1 MGGCARQLGIP
12 RDPSLLYARRL
23 RRALCPTARVCADSF
38 RSLQLSLAVVDA
50 HTFGTADARW
60 FRATITHARA
70 EGDAALEAIIAL
82 PHTYPN
88 DRPVITLLPLEGM
101 PACAFVAFAIVAR
114 RGRCAVCVA
123 RPRRVS
129 CRSCCKDALYLARFA
144 QYVVFSARRPMHCS
158 FDCCSFG
165 NRRDDHGAGRP
176 CSTCIGGASQCG
188 KARGEGTQGALCS
201 DGAAH
206 ADVCRCARRRAQCA

>member
-101 PACAFVAFAIVAR
+101 PACAFVAFAIVAASRSLR
-114 RGRCAVCVA
+114 RLCGAASARVVSFVLQGCV
-123 RPRRVS
+123 VS
-129 CRSCCKDALYLARFA
+129 CEICAICCLFSETPDALQF
-144 QYVVFSARRPMHCS
+144 
-158 FDCCSFG
+158 
-165 NRRDDHGAGRP
+165 
-176 CSTCIGGASQCG
+176 
-188 KARGEGTQGALCS
+188 
-201 DGAAH
+201 
-206 ADVCRCARRRAQCA
+206 